1 MNNRSVEMYLRIM
14 IEIDQEALAVEGRI
28 KEVEET
34 KQKELRKT
42 KRDLEMDIL
51 KRARMEARKDQEAV
65 MKEARELEKVINQ
78 ETEAEL
84 ASLNQTY
91 KDAEQGLVQAI
102 IFEMLKTPG
111 SLPART

>member
-1 MNNRSVEMYLRIM
+1 MNNRSVEMYLRKM

-34 KQKELRKT
+34 KQKEQRKI

-51 KRARMEARKDQEAV
+51 KRARMDARKEQEAV
-65 MKEARELEKVINQ
+65 IKEAKEQEKAINQ

-84 ASLNQTY
+84 AALQQIY
-91 KDAEQGLVQAI
+91 KEAENELLRSI
-102 IFEMLKTPG
+102 ISQMLKTPG
-111 SLPART
+111 SVPGRV

>member
-1 MNNRSVEMYLRIM
+1 MNSRSVEMYLRKM

-91 KDAEQGLVQAI
+91 KDAEQGLVQTI

>member
-1 MNNRSVEMYLRIM
+1 MNSRSVEMYLRKM
-14 IEIDQEALAVEGRI
+14 IEIDQEALAVEGRS

-51 KRARMEARKDQEAV
+51 KRARMEARKDQEAL

-84 ASLNQTY
+84 ASLNEAY
-91 KDAEQGLVQAI
+91 KQAEQALVQSI
-102 IFEMLKTPG
+102 VFEMLKTPG
-111 SLPART
+111 TSPGLT

>member
-1 MNNRSVEMYLRIM
+1 MNNRSVEMYLRKM

-28 KEVEET
+28 KEVEEA

-65 MKEARELEKVINQ
+65 MKEARELEKAINE

-84 ASLNQTY
+84 ENLNQAY
-91 KDAEQGLVQAI
+91 KNAEQQLVQAI